1 MSVKQRIFYVV
12 HLDRGRILSLSLTFS
27 GLMLFSFALG
37 RHFSQGKLDPSQQE
51 QPAVLSNHSSKQE
64 GQNFQ
69 TDDSVFQGEVSQGE
83 ESQNKEFQKKE
94 IEDLQEAFPSMLQE
108 KNDSLE
114 ETPTISKKLPTVL
127 ANSSQKPSFQT
138 DKTKQKNT
146 NTASRKK
153 ISSKKTLTTHS
164 PSPRR
169 DSVLRLTNQSPSS
182 PSSPSPPSSP
192 SSSVQHY
199 SIQTGAFLS
208 SERAYKMKQ
217 ELDKKGYQAYIK
229 QVGKLHHVILRKKVF
244 LHEFRDLYD
253 SLKKINYNAIKFQN
267 QR

>member
-12 HLDRGRILSLSLTFS
+12 HLDRGRILSLSLTFG

-51 QPAVLSNHSSKQE
+51 QPAVLSNHSSGQE

-69 TDDSVFQGEVSQGE
+69 TDDSVFQGEVSQRE
-83 ESQNKEFQKKE
+83 ESLNKEFQKKE
-94 IEDLQEAFPSMLQE
+94 IEDLQEAFPSMLRG

-114 ETPTISKKLPTVL
+114 ETPTISKKSPTVL
-127 ANSSQKPSFQT
+127 ANSSQKPSFRT

-182 PSSPSPPSSP
+182 PSSP